1 MDKFMKHAS
10 IDSQNTPY
18 DYESVMHYGPRFF
31 SKNGK
36 PIIVAK
42 KPGVSLRVDLSLIAG
57 FGKYLR
63 MRAIILILYKK
74 SSYQKG
80 IYSRISVMIVKAIQY
95 RQSWCRQTSI
105 FYRE

>member
-1 MDKFMKHAS
+1 MKHAS

-36 PIIVAK
+36 PTIVTE

-80 IYSRISVMIVKAIQY
+80 ISSRISVMILKTIQY
-95 RQSWCRQTSI
+95 RQYWCRQTSI